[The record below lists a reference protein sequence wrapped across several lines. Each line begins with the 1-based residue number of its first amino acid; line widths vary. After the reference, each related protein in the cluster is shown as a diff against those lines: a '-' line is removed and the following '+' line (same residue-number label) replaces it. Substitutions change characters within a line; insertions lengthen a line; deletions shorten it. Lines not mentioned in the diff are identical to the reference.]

1 MYTRNSYP
9 WQQRTEY
16 PALHILEL
24 QFRNA
29 KSKDKAALGEKKQ
42 LRNRSTAPTCP
53 LALARQGLHAIK
65 QERANWGLPWL
76 PTSHCQSGR
85 GHAWATKKQRAGIE
99 KQRTQPTLTSKSA
112 ARGGGRGGGA
122 LPGVWQGADLGLQAL
137 THTLARGGGRAKFS
151 RFTSGQQEGA
161 ALRDLLPPPPWG
173 LGVLAQLSTSN
184 PLDGRITSQRST
196 LRRPRGV
203 MGQGAE
209 EETSVPPRAAPWLGT
224 FLPAPRRGSS
234 AAPEGPGRAGSDR
247 HRPPPPT
254 LPPPGNSNRGRAPA
268 GSPASQLRRPGRG

>member
-1 MYTRNSYP
+1 MTANQPLSERP
-9 WQQRTEY
+9 RPRVGHQEAPRWDRETE
-16 PALHILEL
+16 
-24 QFRNA
+24 
-29 KSKDKAALGEKKQ
+29 DAADSDFEVRGP
-42 LRNRSTAPTCP
+42 R
-53 LALARQGLHAIK
+53 
-65 QERANWGLPWL
+65 WG
-76 PTSHCQSGR
+76 T
-85 GHAWATKKQRAGIE
+85 
-99 KQRTQPTLTSKSA
+99 
-112 ARGGGRGGGA
+112 GGGA

-209 EETSVPPRAAPWLGT
+209 EETSVPPRAAP
-224 FLPAPRRGSS
+224 
-234 AAPEGPGRAGSDR
+234 
-247 HRPPPPT
+247 
-254 LPPPGNSNRGRAPA
+254 
-268 GSPASQLRRPGRG
+268 